1 MATEFDA
8 LRDRI
13 RKNIDRT
20 EKSLSELKAQLTA
33 IDRMEALSNQQK
45 LELATPLGKGK

>member
-13 RKNIDRT
+13 RKNIERT
-20 EKSLSELKAQLTA
+20 ENTLNTLKAQLTA
-33 IDRMEALSNQQK
+33 IDRMEEVSNQQK
-45 LELATPLGKGK
+45 LALTAQATKK